1 MFNKKNIPNT
11 ITLINMFLGCLAVVL
26 ALEGSMAIAAL
37 IILGCSLLDF
47 LDGFFARILQAGS
60 PLGQQLDSLADL
72 ISFGMAPAAMAFA
85 YLRDAMQTGPQA
97 GVLTL
102 ILPYLA
108 FSLAVFSG
116 LRLAKFNIDTRQREY
131 FIGLPTP
138 ANALFFAS
146 FPFVQAYAPQE
157 GIISGVIDG
166 ITANPWMMLGLVG
179 VFSWLLVSHFS
190 MFSMKFSNLNIR
202 ANAIRY
208 AFIAGAVLLLLAFG
222 LQAPPVI
229 MVFYLILSLFFHFNI
244 PPTHDEVPRR
254 N

>member
-26 ALEGSMAIAAL
+26 ALEGSMALAAL

-47 LDGFFARILQAGS
+47 LDGFFARILKAGS

-72 ISFGMAPAAMAFA
+72 ISFGMAPAAMAFT
-85 YLRDAMQTGPQA
+85 YLREAMPTEVQTWA
-97 GVLTL
+97 L

-116 LRLAKFNIDTRQREY
+116 LRLAKFNIDTRQRAF

-146 FPFVQAYAPQE
+146 FPFVQAYAPQV
-157 GIISGVIDG
+157 GIISGVIDA
-166 ITANPWMMLGLVG
+166 IAENPWMMLGLVT
-179 VFSWLLVSHFS
+179 VFSWLLVSPVS
-190 MFSMKFSNLNIR
+190 MFSMKFSNLNLR

-208 AFIAGAVLLLLAFG
+208 AFIAGALLLLLAFG

-229 MVFYLILSLFFHFNI
+229 MVFYLILSLFYHFNT